1 MAEAVADPSTTDEV
15 RADHEW
21 LVSTHGGF
29 GVPTLV
35 FGDHALFGPVVTPA
49 PEGDAALRL
58 WDLVTG
64 WVEFPHLYEL
74 RKPKTAGDQA
84 YIAGPVPPL
93 PRARSWTRS
102 RTRRRR
108 STSAHAS

>member
-35 FGDHALFGPVVTPA
+35 FGDHSLFGPVVTPA
-49 PEGDAALRL
+49 PQGDAALRL

-74 RKPKTAGDQA
+74 RKPKTPGDHA
-84 YIAGPVPPL
+84 YIEDQFRPYLG
-93 PRARSWTRS
+93 AREW
-102 RTRRRR
+102 RTIQNP
-108 STSAHAS
+108 AP